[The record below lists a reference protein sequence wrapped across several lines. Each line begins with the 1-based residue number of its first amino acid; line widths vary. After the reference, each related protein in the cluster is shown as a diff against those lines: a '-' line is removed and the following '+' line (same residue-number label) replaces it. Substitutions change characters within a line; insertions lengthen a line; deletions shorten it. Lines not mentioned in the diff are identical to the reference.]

1 MDALIGPVSGV
12 DPKLINKSILF
23 LFFLILLLLHL
34 TTDCHGNPIQVI
46 DLPVVL
52 LQVAELSEVLLAEG
66 AGVGFHAC
74 VDTHVLGQVAGV
86 GKRLGAV
93 GTLVGLGLCVVP
105 DRGNQ

>member
-12 DPKLINKSILF
+12 DPKLINKSIFFFF
-23 LFFLILLLLHL
+23 LFFFLILLLHL

-74 VDTHVLGQVAGV
+74 VDTHVLGQVA
-86 GKRLGAV
+86 
-93 GTLVGLGLCVVP
+93 
-105 DRGNQ
+105 